1 MHISAEILVMAGL
14 MVLALFFLMSMF
26 ARLYRKAGP
35 HQALVVYGI
44 RGTRI
49 IKGRGTVI
57 FPMVETYRELS
68 LQLMSFDVAPQQ
80 DLYTMQGVAV
90 TVEAV
95 AQIKVKS
102 DPESIITASEQF
114 LTKSDTERDGLIRL
128 VMEGHLRGIIGQLSV
143 EQIVKEPEMVGDR
156 VRATCADDMNKM
168 GLEVISFTIKEIR
181 DKNDYISNMGRP
193 DVARIK
199 RDADIAA
206 AEAERDT
213 AIKRAEAQRASAVAR
228 AQADQERVLAETLS
242 AGETGRGD
250 SRSGNQE
257 SAVSSK

>member
-1 MHISAEILVMAGL
+1 MS
-14 MVLALFFLMSMF
+14 ALFGGISVTAIVVASLMALVVLFLVSMV
-26 ARLYRKAGP
+26 AKLYRKVGP
-35 HQALVVYGI
+35 HEALVVYGS
-44 RGTRI
+44 RGTRV
-49 IKGRGTVI
+49 IKGGGTVI
-57 FPMVETYRELS
+57 WPMFESYRELS

-102 DPESIITASEQF
+102 DPESIITAAEQF
-114 LTKSDTERDGLIRL
+114 LTKSDGEREGLIRL

-156 VRATCADDMNKM
+156 VRNTCADDMNKM

-181 DKNDYISNMGRP
+181 DKNEYITNMGRP
-193 DVARIK
+193 DIARIK
-199 RDADIAA
+199 RDADVAA

-213 AIKRAEAQRASAVAR
+213 AIRRAAAERDAAVAK
-228 AQADQERVLAETLS
+228 A
-242 AGETGRGD
+242 
-250 SRSGNQE
+250 
-257 SAVSSK
+257 